1 MALPVFGEKSTVEPY
16 QKGNSKMVREKMLEK
31 KLLRCWNRLGS
42 RVEHLKGEEKM
53 DLK

>member
-1 MALPVFGEKSTVEPY
+1 MFGEESKVEPY
-16 QKGNSKMVREKMLEK
+16 QKGNSKMLHEKMLK
-31 KLLRCWNRLGS
+31 KKGLRCWNRLGS